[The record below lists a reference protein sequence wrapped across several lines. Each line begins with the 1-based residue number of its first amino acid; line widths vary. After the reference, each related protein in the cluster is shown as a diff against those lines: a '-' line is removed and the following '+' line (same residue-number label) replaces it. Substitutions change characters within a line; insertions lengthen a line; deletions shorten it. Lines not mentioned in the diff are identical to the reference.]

1 MASNELVATDDFLQ
15 HLDSR
20 DRVNG
25 LDVNEESL
33 PNVTRTRPIW
43 FAGQSLTRTPIP
55 ETQLTHKEGDAAYSD
70 HENSLDVSLMS
81 LANFVQR
88 KFIPEYVQIRRSAG
102 RAHFHAILKHVL
114 CPEDV
119 ARAFASSSKKADVK
133 REAIHGWPFMGS
145 LRLSDIDEERI
156 RQLTTTALR
165 HGYSIQTVTH
175 IRNVLRAIF
184 SHAIRACG
192 YGGMNP
198 ATNVTLPAMARKKA
212 HTLTLAQLKQVMPV
226 MHYPEKGIALFALL
240 TEMSVAEICGLQ
252 WQYVNLSSQGIAV
265 EEDWVPPK
273 TIAVRNQW
281 YRGEFGPV
289 MGSRSRFVPV
299 PELLCSILRD
309 LKNRKQFTMPQD
321 FVLASRN
328 GTPVY
333 PENIAARR
341 LKSIGRANEMPWLSW
356 HVFHRTHISLRSEF
370 GRQLH
375 KEYEK
380 VLPLHM

>member
-1 MASNELVATDDFLQ
+1 MASNELIATDDFLQ
-15 HLDSR
+15 RLEPR

-25 LDVNEESL
+25 LGVNEESL
-33 PNVTRTRPIW
+33 PNVTRSRPIW
-43 FAGQSLTRTPIP
+43 FVESLIRTPNP
-55 ETQLTHKEGDAAYSD
+55 DTQLSHEASD
-70 HENSLDVSLMS
+70 MAHSNQEDRVDVSLMR
-81 LANFVQR
+81 LADFVQR

-119 ARAFASSSKKADVK
+119 AQAFAGSSQKADAK
-133 REAIHGWPFMGS
+133 RKAIHGWPYMGS
-145 LRLSDIDEERI
+145 LRLCEIDEKRI
-156 RQLTTTALR
+156 QHLTTVALG

-175 IRNVLRAIF
+175 MRNVLRAIY
-184 SHAIRACG
+184 SHAIRACR
-192 YGGMNP
+192 YEGMNP
-198 ATNVTLPAMARKKA
+198 ATQVILPAMARKTA
-212 HTLTLAQLKQVMPV
+212 HTLTLSQLKQLMPV

-252 WQYVNLSSQGIAV
+252 WQHVNVSSNGIAV
-265 EEDWVPPK
+265 DEDWLPPK

-289 MGSRSRFVPV
+289 MGSRSRLVPV

-309 LKNRKQFTMPQD
+309 LKNRKQFTRPQD
-321 FVLASRN
+321 FVLASRS